1 MKILTKREQEIFEL
15 LLAYDSCKDIALKL
29 SLSEKTIRNHIS
41 NVIIKLGV
49 KDRTQAII
57 ELLRLNEIQL

>member
-1 MKILTKREQEIFEL
+1 MKLLTTREQEIFEL
-15 LLAYDSCKDIALKL
+15 IIAYYSCKQIANKL
-29 SLSEKTIRNHIS
+29 SISEKTIRNHIS

-49 KDRTQAII
+49 QDRTQAVL